1 MVHTGTHSAHA
12 HFSSSNPARTLSA
25 QSNLVAHAPFSF
37 CLSTD
42 VPPVQSTLEPPGTCP
57 IQLQQSHQGSPMKND
72 QGPPACTHYNSSQP
86 VKASRHMQSKQE
98 NFPIQVHSFREEVVV
113 SPNSYKETQKSKKMR
128 RQKYMIQTK
137 KQDKTSEKEL
147 NKMELHNLSDKQLKV
162 MVIRI
167 LTTLEEW
174 MN

>member
-1 MVHTGTHSAHA
+1 
-12 HFSSSNPARTLSA
+12 
-25 QSNLVAHAPFSF
+25 
-37 CLSTD
+37 
-42 VPPVQSTLEPPGTCP
+42 
-57 IQLQQSHQGSPMKND
+57 
-72 QGPPACTHYNSSQP
+72 
-86 VKASRHMQSKQE
+86 MQSKQE
-98 NFPIQVHSFREEVVV
+98 NFPIQVQSFREEVVV